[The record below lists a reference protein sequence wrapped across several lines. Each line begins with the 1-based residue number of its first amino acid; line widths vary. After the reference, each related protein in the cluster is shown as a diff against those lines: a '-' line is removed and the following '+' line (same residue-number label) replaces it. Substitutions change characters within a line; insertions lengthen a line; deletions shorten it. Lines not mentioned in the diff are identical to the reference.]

1 MSYKII
7 LSVLLGMII
16 GHFVL
21 PEFILQYTDI
31 IIDIGLCFL
40 LLIVGMDIGRNKKVL
55 SQIKKMGFRIILIP
69 IMIIIGSIVGS
80 SIGGLLVKLPINEA
94 SAIGAGFGWYTLSA
108 MMLTNYSAE
117 ISALAFISNV
127 IREVLA
133 LIMIPF
139 IAKYIGNLESIAP
152 AGATAMDTSLPII
165 SRSTNPQTAVI
176 SFVTGVVLS
185 SAVPVLVPLLINLP
199 FN

>member
-7 LSVLLGMII
+7 LSVLLGMGLGYFI
-16 GHFVL
+16 L
-21 PEFILQYTDI
+21 PESLLQYTDI
-31 IIDIGLCFL
+31 VIDIGLCFL

-55 SQIKKMGFRIILIP
+55 SQIKKMGLKILLIP
-69 IMIIIGSIVGS
+69 AMVMLGSIVGS
-80 SIGGLLVKLPINEA
+80 IIGGFLVRLPINEA
-94 SAIGAGFGWYTLSA
+94 SAVGAGFGWYSLSA
-108 MMLTNYSAE
+108 MMLANYSSE

-127 IREVLA
+127 VREVIA
-133 LIMIPF
+133 LISIPF

-165 SRSTNPQTAVI
+165 SRSTNAQTAVI
-176 SFVTGVVLS
+176 SFVTGVILS
-185 SAVPVLVPLLINLP
+185 SAVPILVPLLINLP